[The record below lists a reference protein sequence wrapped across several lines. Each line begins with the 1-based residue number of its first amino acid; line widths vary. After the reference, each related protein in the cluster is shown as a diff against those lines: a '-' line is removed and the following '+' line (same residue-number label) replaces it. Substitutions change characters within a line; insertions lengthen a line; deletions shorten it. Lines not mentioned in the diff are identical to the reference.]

1 MKSAVFYG
9 KHDLRIEDYPMPK
22 AGAHDIVIQVKACGV
37 CGTDVHIYD
46 GDKGA
51 AEVTPPTIL
60 GHEFAGV
67 IAEVGSE
74 VTGYQLGDRVC
85 IDPNCYC
92 GTCEPCRSGE
102 VYLPLIC
109 DWIYA

>member
-46 GDKGA
+46 GDKG
-51 AEVTPPTIL
+51 
-60 GHEFAGV
+60 GG
-67 IAEVGSE
+67 GSNDL
-74 VTGYQLGDRVC
+74 QQ
-85 IDPNCYC
+85 
-92 GTCEPCRSGE
+92 
-102 VYLPLIC
+102 YLDTSLPES
-109 DWIYA
+109 

>member
-74 VTGYQLGDRVC
+74 VTECVSIRIATVEHVNHAGV
-85 IDPNCYC
+85 
-92 GTCEPCRSGE
+92 ERSIS
-102 VYLPLIC
+102 VNI
-109 DWIYA
+109 